1 LRRCAFFKQQVSVK
15 LEHYWELE
23 YVRTRFTEFRRR
35 VQELEKADDSELARF
50 EFKLRSEARSRSHR
64 LNSPATD
71 LCHACSSL
79 HCYNAPPAP
88 TGGSM
93 FQSGLLRDRAIFLT
107 GGGSGLG
114 RSMALHFARLGA
126 RVFLVGRREEPLKET
141 CSEIHQN
148 GGAAAF
154 LSCDVRDS
162 NAVDAAFTAAENHF
176 GEIDSLV
183 NNAAG
188 NFMARTEKLS
198 PNAFHAVVGIV
209 LYGTFNCTQAF
220 ARRRIAK
227 KLGGNILNIT
237 TTYAA
242 ANCGSGYVVPSACAK
257 AGVLA
262 LTTSLA
268 VEWAKYHI
276 RVNAIAP
283 GPFPTEGAWSRLIPS
298 KQFEDHAIN
307 KHPMRRF
314 GKHGELSNLA
324 VFLLSDMSEYI
335 NGECVVI
342 DGAQWLRGAGEFND
356 LGMLPEA
363 VWEQLESARPKKESS

>member
-1 LRRCAFFKQQVSVK
+1 MF
-15 LEHYWELE
+15 
-23 YVRTRFTEFRRR
+23 
-35 VQELEKADDSELARF
+35 
-50 EFKLRSEARSRSHR
+50 
-64 LNSPATD
+64 SPD
-71 LCHACSSL
+71 LL
-79 HCYNAPPAP
+79 K
-88 TGGSM
+88 G
-93 FQSGLLRDRAIFLT
+93 RAIFLT

-126 RVFLVGRREEPLKET
+126 RMFLVGRRDAPLNET
-141 CSEIHQN
+141 CDEIHCE

-154 LSCDVRDS
+154 TTCDIRDYG
-162 NAVDAAFTAAENHF
+162 AVEAAFAAAETQF
-176 GEIDSLV
+176 GEIDTLV

-198 PNAFHAVVGIV
+198 PNAFNAVVGIV
-209 LYGTFNCTQAF
+209 LNGTFHCTQAF
-220 ARRRIAK
+220 AKRRIEK
-227 KLGGNILNIT
+227 HLGGNILNIT
-237 TTYAA
+237 TTYAS

-298 KQFEDHAIN
+298 KQFEEHALG
-307 KHPMRRF
+307 KHPMKRF
-314 GKHGELSNLA
+314 GKHEELTNLA
-324 VFLLSDMSEYI
+324 AFLLSDMSEYI

-342 DGAQWLRGAGEFND
+342 DGGQWLRGAGEFND
-356 LGMLPEA
+356 LALLPDA
-363 VWEQLESARPKKESS
+363 LWEQMEGARPKK